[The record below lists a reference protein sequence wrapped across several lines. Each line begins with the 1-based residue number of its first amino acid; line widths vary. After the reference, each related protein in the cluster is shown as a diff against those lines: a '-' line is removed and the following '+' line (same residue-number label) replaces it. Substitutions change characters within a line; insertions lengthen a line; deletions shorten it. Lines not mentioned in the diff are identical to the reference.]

1 MFDRK
6 TINKKIA
13 NVLTSMLVMVVAA
26 LFVMSFA
33 TQVNAQG
40 SKANIKGEVIAVDD
54 YARTV
59 TVKSLEMLSSS
70 GIGMNENITFSAD
83 KGTNVTSCTQNRIFN
98 DINVG
103 AKVAI
108 TYHELDGK
116 LVADVIDIAPVV
128 LAYACYDE

>member
-1 MFDRK
+1 MFGRK
-6 TINKKIA
+6 TINRKMA
-13 NVLTSMLVMVVAA
+13 NLLTGVLVTIVAA

-59 TVKSLEMLSSS
+59 TVKSPEMLPSP
-70 GIGMNENITFSAD
+70 GFGMNDNFTFATD

-103 AKVAI
+103 AKVAV

>member
-1 MFDRK
+1 MFGRK
-6 TINKKIA
+6 TINRKMA
-13 NVLTSMLVMVVAA
+13 NLLTGVFVTIVAA

-40 SKANIKGEVIAVDD
+40 SKANIKGEVIAVDN

-59 TVKSLEMLSSS
+59 TVKSLEILPSP
-70 GIGMNENITFSAD
+70 GFGMNDNITFATD

-103 AKVAI
+103 AKVAV